1 MLNSIILSLYFLGD
15 YDDDFLVILLLM
27 GALFFLIALI
37 IGVVICLIVIA
48 ILIGLIGV
56 GIIST
61 SVLTG
66 LYQRSIGKGFKTFF
80 VLSSIL
86 GSTIVSV
93 VFFWFINTIKNWWS
107 TDLVIVAGIGSGII
121 SGWLLGLLLFVTLR
135 KMMEF
140 IKTKYESKKGSI
152 KSWLS

>member
-1 MLNSIILSLYFLGD
+1 MFNNIILSPYFLGD
-15 YDDDFLVILLLM
+15 SDDDFLVMLLLV

-37 IGVVICLIVIA
+37 IGVVISLIVMA

-93 VFFWFINTIKNWWS
+93 VFFWIVNTIKNWWS
-107 TDLVIVAGIGSGII
+107 TNLAIVAGIGCGII
-121 SGWLLGLLLFVTLR
+121 SGWLLGILLFVTLR
-135 KMMEF
+135 KTMEF
-140 IKTKYESKKGSI
+140 IKTKYESKKGKL

>member
-15 YDDDFLVILLLM
+15 SDDDFLVILLLM

>member
-1 MLNSIILSLYFLGD
+1 
-15 YDDDFLVILLLM
+15 M

>member
-1 MLNSIILSLYFLGD
+1 MLNSIILSPYFLGD
-15 YDDDFLVILLLM
+15 SDDDFLVILLLM

-48 ILIGLIGV
+48 ILIGLVGV

-66 LYQRSIGKGFKTFF
+66 LYKRSISTGFKTFF

-107 TDLVIVAGIGSGII
+107 TDLAIVTGIGSGII

-135 KMMEF
+135 KMMKF